1 LFVPVSYSNLLD
13 MSQTPVVVELRQDGK
28 IEAIHIHGH
37 RVASL
42 NIFSTLSRIA
52 MFCKQEVQQI
62 VYKWGSS
69 DAAPYLSD
77 KQFLQTAAFI
87 ASLFVQKYEPTASW
101 EMDDVPALWELA
113 VLEVA
118 RHSPAE
124 FNVTVA

>member
-1 LFVPVSYSNLLD
+1 MFVPVSYSNLLD

-42 NIFSTLSRIA
+42 NIFSALSRIA

-77 KQFLQTAAFI
+77 KQFLQTAALI
-87 ASLFVQKYEPTASW
+87 ASLFVQKYEPTAS
-101 EMDDVPALWELA
+101 
-113 VLEVA
+113 
-118 RHSPAE
+118 
-124 FNVTVA
+124 